1 MSEATRTA
9 RTKTKVQQRRDKQK
23 QELRALILEAAS
35 QEFLEHSYEN
45 FSLRRVAER
54 IGYSPTT
61 IYLYFQNKD
70 ELLLMTVQNGFGKF
84 DETIEAA
91 ARGAVAPLEKIEAIG
106 RSYIEFGLQNPA
118 LYRLMFMQ
126 RSDFYLMPR
135 LLGSGTPIVEMEPST
150 EEVQHRVVAQELLV
164 AAVGEGMSA
173 GHIGEGDAVIVA
185 DALWAG
191 AHGLVSLATSP
202 LMEPDHARKVVDE
215 LLKMLLLGLKAK
227 K

>member
-9 RTKTKVQQRRDKQK
+9 RTRTKVRERRDKQK

-84 DETIEAA
+84 DQTIEAA
-91 ARGAVAPLEKIEAIG
+91 AQSATAPLERIEAIG
-106 RSYIEFGLQNPA
+106 RAYIEFGLQNPA

-135 LLGSGTPIVEMEPST
+135 LLGSGTPIAEMQPSS

-164 AAVGEGMSA
+164 SAVSEGMSA
-173 GHIGEGDAVIVA
+173 GQIEKGDAVIVA

-202 LMEPDHARKVVDE
+202 LMAADHARKVAGE
-215 LLKMLLLGLKAK
+215 LLKTLLGGLRSK